1 MKKGLRAYAAATQ
14 FIASILGGALIGL
27 FIARKNGMGS
37 TYVAIYTGVGIVI
50 GLFSG
55 IVVIF
60 QFIKVE
66 QRIEKREKMERER
79 KANEDQEE

>member
-1 MKKGLRAYAAATQ
+1 MRKGLRAYAVATQ

-27 FIARKNGMGS
+27 FIAQRQGLDS
-37 TYVAIYTGVGIVI
+37 TYIAIYTGVGLVI

-60 QFIKVE
+60 QFIRVE
-66 QRIEKREKMERER
+66 QRREKRAKQERER
-79 KANEDQEE
+79 LENEQEE